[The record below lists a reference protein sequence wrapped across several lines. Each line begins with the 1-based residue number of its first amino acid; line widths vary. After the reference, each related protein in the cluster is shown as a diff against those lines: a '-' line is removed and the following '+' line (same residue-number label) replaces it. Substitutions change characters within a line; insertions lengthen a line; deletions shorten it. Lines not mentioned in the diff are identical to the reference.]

1 MFMADSYEK
10 NRMISTRRSK
20 RALALALI
28 AAGLVAFAV
37 IGVWMSPGGDKGRE
51 IGTGFRGVEA
61 GARGEIGTTGPRGD
75 VAGTENSGP
84 AATPLTDPLEAIAG
98 TAKVQDLIGRRV
110 ELQIRIGQ
118 HINDVAFWTRFG
130 DERLLV
136 VLGRDTRDARL
147 RQAGEL
153 ADNGLAP
160 DSDGVVTLSGRIE
173 KVPHAEAMHSW
184 GLTNPDR
191 EELLERPV
199 YLRIDR
205 ISPVSASSPQ
215 P

>member
-1 MFMADSYEK
+1 MADSYEK
-10 NRMISTRRSK
+10 ERMLSTHRSK
-20 RALALALI
+20 RGIALGLI
-28 AAGLVAFAV
+28 AAGLIAFAA
-37 IGVWMSPGGDKGRE
+37 IGVWMSPGGDKGRDL
-51 IGTGFRGVEA
+51 GTGLRGVEA

-75 VAGTENSGP
+75 VPGTENAGP
-84 AATPLTDPLEAIAG
+84 AATPLTDPFEAIAG
-98 TAKVQDLIGRRV
+98 KASVQDLIGRRV
-110 ELQIRIGQ
+110 ELQMHIGQ

-136 VLGRDTRDARL
+136 VLGRDMRDTRR
-147 RQAGEL
+147 RQTGEL
-153 ADNGLAP
+153 AETGFAP
-160 DSDGVVTLSGRIE
+160 DADGVVMLSGRIE
-173 KVPHAEAMHSW
+173 KVPHAEAVHSW

-205 ISPVSASSPQ
+205 ISPVSALSPQ

>member
-1 MFMADSYEK
+1 MADSYEK
-10 NRMISTRRSK
+10 NRMLSTHRWK
-20 RALALALI
+20 RTTALGLI
-28 AAGLVAFAV
+28 AAGLIAFAA
-37 IGVWMSPGGDKGRE
+37 IGVWMSPGGGKGRE
-51 IGTGFRGVEA
+51 LGTGLGGVEA

-75 VAGTENSGP
+75 VPGTGNSGP

-98 TAKVQDLIGRRV
+98 PAKVQDLVGRRV
-110 ELQIRIGQ
+110 ELQVQIGQ

-136 VLGRDTRDARL
+136 VLGRDMRDTRR
-147 RQAGEL
+147 RQAGET
-153 ADNGLAP
+153 AASGLVP
-160 DSDGVVTLSGRIE
+160 DSGAAILSGRIE
-173 KVPHAEAMHSW
+173 RVPHAEAMQSW

-205 ISPVSASSPQ
+205 ISPVSGLSPQ